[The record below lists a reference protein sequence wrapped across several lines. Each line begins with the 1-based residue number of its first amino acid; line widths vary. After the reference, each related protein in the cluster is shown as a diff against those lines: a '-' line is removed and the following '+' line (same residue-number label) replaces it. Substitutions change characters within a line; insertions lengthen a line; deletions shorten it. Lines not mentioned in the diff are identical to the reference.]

1 MNRFTNWLRKVM
13 YGRYGQD
20 QFGLFLMVLA
30 LIIFIVSLFTVP
42 YVYIVAIAVI
52 AYEYFRMFSRNHAA
66 RYKENAWF
74 LKNTA
79 WARNGFAKLKYNFT
93 EGRKYKVFKCPK
105 CGQKLR
111 VPRGR
116 GRIEIRCR
124 KCAEQFIR
132 RS

>member
-1 MNRFTNWLRKVM
+1 MNRFRNWVSRVM

-20 QFGLFLMVLA
+20 QLGIFLMIVA
-30 LIIFIVSLFTVP
+30 LILFVVSTFTVP
-42 YVYIVAIAVI
+42 YVYIAAVLVI
-52 AYEYFRMFSRNHAA
+52 GYEYFRMFSRNRPA

-79 WARNGFAKLKYNFT
+79 WARRLWNKIRYNFT
-93 EGRKYKVFKCPK
+93 EGRNYKVFKCPK

-124 KCAEQFIR
+124 KCSEQFIR
-132 RS
+132 KS